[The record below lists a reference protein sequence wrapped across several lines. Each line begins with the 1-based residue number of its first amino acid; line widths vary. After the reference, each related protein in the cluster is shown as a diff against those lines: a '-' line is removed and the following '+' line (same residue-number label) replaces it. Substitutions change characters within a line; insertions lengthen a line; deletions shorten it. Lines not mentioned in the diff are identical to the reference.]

1 MRLIGITGG
10 VGAGK
15 SEILSFI
22 RKHYICKIYL
32 ADEVA
37 HLVQQPGEKCYEEI
51 VALLG
56 EEILSED
63 GTIHRGKMA
72 EAIFRDE
79 ELLAGV
85 NAIVHPA
92 VKQYLIRAVEEA
104 FKEGTVELFF
114 IEAALLIECGYKDF
128 VDEMWYIYASDEVRR
143 QRLMQ
148 NRGYSPEKITR
159 IMESQ
164 LTDALFRENADFV
177 IDNSGTLS
185 DAYNRIKERLEA
197 YTWQD

>member
-22 RKHYICKIYL
+22 KKHYNCKIYL

-37 HLVQQPGEKCYEEI
+37 HLVQQPGEACYDAI
-51 VALLG
+51 VTLLG
-56 EEILSED
+56 EDILSDD
-63 GTIHRGKMA
+63 GTIHRGRMA
-72 EAIFRDE
+72 EAIFGNAD
-79 ELLAGV
+79 LLAGV

-92 VKQYLIRAVEEA
+92 VKKYLTNAVKTAREE
-104 FKEGTVELFF
+104 GNTELFF

-128 VDEMWYIYASDEVRR
+128 VDEMWYIHASDEVRR
-143 QRLMQ
+143 NRLMK
-148 NRGYSPEKITR
+148 NRGYTGDKITR

-164 LTDALFRENADFV
+164 LSEVLFRKNADFV
-177 IDNSGTLS
+177 IDNSGTLKE
-185 DAYNRIKERLEA
+185 AYQQIIRRLEA

>member
-22 RKHYICKIYL
+22 KKHYNCKIYL

-37 HLVQQPGEKCYEEI
+37 HLVQQPGEECYNAI
-51 VALLG
+51 VTLLG
-56 EEILSED
+56 EEVLSED
-63 GTIHRGKMA
+63 ATIHRGKMA
-72 EAIFRDE
+72 ETIFKDE
-79 ELLAGV
+79 ELLSRV

-92 VKQYLIRAVEEA
+92 VKEYLIRAVDEA

-143 QRLMQ
+143 KRLMQ
-148 NRGYSPEKITR
+148 NRGYSPDKITR

-164 LTDALFRENADFV
+164 LTDALFREKADFV

-185 DAYNRIKERLEA
+185 DAYNQIKERLEA

>member
-22 RKHYICKIYL
+22 KKHYNCKIYL

-37 HLVQQPGEKCYEEI
+37 HLVQQPGERCYEEI

-56 EEILSED
+56 EEVLSED

-72 EAIFRDE
+72 EAIFGNE
-79 ELLAGV
+79 ELLDEV

-92 VKQYLIRAVEEA
+92 VKEYLVRAVAEA
-104 FKEGTVELFF
+104 LKEGTVELFF

-177 IDNSGTLS
+177 IDNSGTLTK
-185 DAYNRIKERLEA
+185 AYNRIKERLEA

>member
-22 RKHYICKIYL
+22 RKHYNCKIYL